1 MAACVSQYARVCSRG
16 VSALKLS
23 ASSCTKPVL
32 PTRSTSTEFCPARTP
47 APRVKRIANLRKE
60 LPLNYILASRG
71 SAGLWRLSPV
81 ARRRPTSNRSGWT
94 PQMER
99 PSYARLGRPGGLPY
113 FGDAHVTAA
122 RRPDGGIRGTEDSEH
137 RRAHG
142 GGQV

>member
-71 SAGLWRLSPV
+71 SAGLLASPH
-81 ARRRPTSNRSGWT
+81 G
-94 PQMER
+94 
-99 PSYARLGRPGGLPY
+99 PGGPTKDDENPASPGRVGLLAWPPGLPSRAQLGCS
-113 FGDAHVTAA
+113 FAA
-122 RRPDGGIRGTEDSEH
+122 S
-137 RRAHG
+137 
-142 GGQV
+142 